1 MRGTRRYVI
10 LRAISSGRAMA
21 CQTLSAEEI
30 KAAPVEARRWLERQ
44 IKRPFNQGD
53 MPDRLT
59 KALASN
65 KSASNDS
72 RTEGSGEMNNK
83 TAATGNAAVRRLIAE
98 RAYELWENQGKPHGC
113 DLIHWREA
121 EQEIM
126 DCLGPRQMDSVPEP
140 FGRLRD

>member
-1 MRGTRRYVI
+1 
-10 LRAISSGRAMA
+10 
-21 CQTLSAEEI
+21 
-30 KAAPVEARRWLERQ
+30 
-44 IKRPFNQGD
+44 
-53 MPDRLT
+53 
-59 KALASN
+59 
-65 KSASNDS
+65 
-72 RTEGSGEMNNK
+72 MNNK

>member
-1 MRGTRRYVI
+1 M
-10 LRAISSGRAMA
+10 
-21 CQTLSAEEI
+21 
-30 KAAPVEARRWLERQ
+30 
-44 IKRPFNQGD
+44 
-53 MPDRLT
+53 
-59 KALASN
+59 
-65 KSASNDS
+65 ND
-72 RTEGSGEMNNK
+72 K

-126 DCLGPRQMDSVPEP
+126 DCLGPRQMNSGFEP